1 MSNWQKK
8 IALVA
13 LSSCIAVG
21 FAHNRAASA
30 ETPVRAY
37 IEPHGSEIQ
46 LHGYV
51 KGVDEKNGI
60 FTLYVDSF
68 TFPGDKKR
76 RLPNTRAKLIRVP
89 ANSFAGRMLD
99 LETSKEI
106 SLKNLQSGRK
116 ASVVGTDA
124 GWRKELNAREVL
136 ISGPKVS
143 GTPILPF
150 GEIDEKDL
158 AIAKQQEEIAQLR
171 AELEQL
177 KADLKNK

>member
-1 MSNWQKK
+1 MSNRQKK

-13 LSSCIAVG
+13 LSGCIAVG
-21 FAHNRAASA
+21 FAHNRAASD
-30 ETPVRAY
+30 ETPVRPY
-37 IEPHGSEIQ
+37 IKPHGSEIE

-51 KGVDEKNGI
+51 KGVDEKNGTFI
-60 FTLYVDSF
+60 LYVDSF
-68 TFPGDKKR
+68 TFPGDKQR
-76 RLPNTRAKLIRVP
+76 SLPSQRAKLIRVP
-89 ANSFAGRMLD
+89 AHIGRGRMLD

-116 ASVVGTDA
+116 ASVVGTDT
-124 GWRKELNAREVL
+124 GWRKELDAREVL
-136 ISGPKVS
+136 VSGPKVS
-143 GTPILPF
+143 GTPTLPF

-177 KADLKNK
+177 KAALKNK